1 MDKKD
6 RKLFITNLVEI
17 HLPELATMAKD
28 SETEGVLLHQD
39 AFAADYQEE
48 ELLLLGAA
56 IKYIGMTSDKQIT
69 IIGKDQ
75 ETLN

>member
-1 MDKKD
+1 MTKEQ
-6 RKLFITNLVEI
+6 RKLHIKNLVEKN
-17 HLPELATMAKD
+17 LPNFIELNKESAD
-28 SETEGVLLHQD
+28 NILLHQD

-56 IKYIGMTSDKQIT
+56 IKYIGMTSGKEVT

-75 ETLN
+75 ETLK